1 MKGDRKRSG
10 RQNEVRASGDD
21 VEVRIVTHPLFFQ
34 TGKVV
39 GYVVAGAATLGVL
52 AAESDRLPLDGPLLS
67 SLAAVWQYLALI
79 ALLAFFVVVFS
90 QKVITEGDRAGSAER
105 D

>member
-1 MKGDRKRSG
+1 MNGDRKRSD
-10 RQNEVRASGDD
+10 RQNEVRASSDD

-34 TGKVV
+34 TGKAV

-67 SLAAVWQYLALI
+67 SLAAVWQYLALL
-79 ALLAFFVVVFS
+79 ALLAFVVVAFS
-90 QKVITEGDRAGSAER
+90 QTVVTEGDRAGTVER

>member
-1 MKGDRKRSG
+1 MNGDRKRSD
-10 RQNEVRASGDD
+10 RQNEVRTSGDD

-34 TGKVV
+34 TGRVA

-67 SLAAVWQYLALI
+67 SLAARRQI
-79 ALLAFFVVVFS
+79 
-90 QKVITEGDRAGSAER
+90 GRAHV
-105 D
+105 